1 MKNLSQLN
9 LKDNE
14 STALQELK
22 RRLLERFSDAEIIIF
37 GSKVRGDYDTESD
50 IDLLI
55 LVDAEVN
62 TALEDVI
69 ISLTY
74 DIELSCDVIFGLL
87 IDSKKNWN
95 SELSRA
101 MPIHWNVD
109 REGVLV

>member
-1 MKNLSQLN
+1 MKNMEQLK
-9 LKDNE
+9 LRDNE
-14 STALQELK
+14 KTALRELK
-22 RRLLERFSDAEIIIF
+22 KRLLERFCDMEIIIF
-37 GSKVRGDYDTESD
+37 GSKARGDYDKESD

-62 TALEDVI
+62 TALEDEI
-69 ISLTY
+69 ISLAY
-74 DIELSCDVIFGLL
+74 DIELLYDVVFGLL

-109 REGVLV
+109 REGVPV

>member
-1 MKNLSQLN
+1 MKNIEQLK

-37 GSKVRGDYDTESD
+37 GSKVRGDYDKESD

-62 TALEDVI
+62 TALEDEI
-69 ISLTY
+69 INLAY
-74 DIELSCDVIFGLL
+74 DIELSCNVVFGLL

-95 SELSRA
+95 SEISRA

-109 REGVLV
+109 REGLPV